1 MLILTLLDV
10 QYLQN
15 VVISF
20 EKGLNGQNPSLSDLD
35 HPIKN
40 PPSKISLP
48 PHWGDSP
55 LSLNAI

>member
-40 PPSKISLP
+40 PPQQNFPS
-48 PHWGDSP
+48 SP
-55 LSLNAI
+55 LGGFPLIT